1 MSFKGGPGQKV
12 QKVMVQPINL
22 IFRYLQNRARIQVWL
37 YENVALRI
45 EGHIIGF
52 DEYMNLV
59 LDDAEEIYTKSKQR
73 KQVAIP
79 RPGRIL
85 LKGENISLIMST
97 QSM

>member
-1 MSFKGGPGQKV
+1 MSYKGPQKV

-37 YENVALRI
+37 YQNITMRI

-59 LDDAEEIYTKSKQR
+59 LDDAEEVHMKTKQR
-73 KQVAIP
+73 KTI
-79 RPGRIL
+79 GRIL
-85 LKGENISLIMST
+85 LKGENITLIMST
-97 QSM
+97 QTLPG

>member
-37 YENVALRI
+37 YENNILRI

-59 LDDAEEIYTKSKQR
+59 LDDAEEIYTKTKQR
-73 KQVAIP
+73 KQV
-79 RPGRIL
+79 GRIL
-85 LKGENISLIMST
+85 LKGENITLIMST
-97 QSM
+97 QAM